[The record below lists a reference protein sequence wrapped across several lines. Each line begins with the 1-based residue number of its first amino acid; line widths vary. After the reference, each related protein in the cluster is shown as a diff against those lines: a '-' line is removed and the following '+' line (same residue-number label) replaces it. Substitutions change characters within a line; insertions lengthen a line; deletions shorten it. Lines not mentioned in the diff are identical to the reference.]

1 MVVTAVGLAGGGSG
15 GPASAGSTSTGYRFA
30 VSLAAAGPRPAGS
43 AAERTAHLRVR
54 RAFKNAGL
62 TLASDHFREPGG
74 GRSRNII
81 GMRDTPADCLTVL
94 MAHTDSTDFSPGA
107 LDNASGVGVLV
118 EFAPRLARLEPECDV
133 WLVATGA
140 EERVTAVQR
149 EHAGAAALVRR
160 VVRGRRGR
168 DVRMALSLDE
178 VGKGTRL
185 NLRSNVE
192 TGRPPVEE
200 AIIDASRGTGLDVG
214 FDPDLGE
221 GASDNR
227 EFQIRGMPAALLGV
241 PDNPVRHTPRDT
253 RRNLTAATF
262 PRVRRLLEAL
272 VE

>member
-30 VSLAAAGPRPAGS
+30 VSLAEAGPRPAGS

-262 PRVRRLLEAL
+262 SRVRRLLEAL